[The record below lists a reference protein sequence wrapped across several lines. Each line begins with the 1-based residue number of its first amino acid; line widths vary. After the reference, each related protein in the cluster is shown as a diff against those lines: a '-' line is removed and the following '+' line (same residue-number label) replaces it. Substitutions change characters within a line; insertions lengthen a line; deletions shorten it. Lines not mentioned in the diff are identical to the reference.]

1 MKRLPVLQSTF
12 SATTIRPLLLAAGLS
27 GALALGAQAQGQP
40 GRGRPRGTIQD
51 AEIEIVKDRVN
62 TLPEA
67 TRNFEKI
74 RLAPPPQPTRQVTYT
89 YPDFRLPATRLSPA
103 VQVLPVAQEALE
115 PLTGN
120 YLKLGAGNYGSVYGR
135 AHLHAVRNSQ
145 YSYGLDV
152 RHNSARTGPVDG
164 QNSGASQTSAAL
176 TGEYYLGTAAVGA
189 ALDYAHDVYHYYGYD
204 AARLPVSPDKDAIRQ
219 SFNRFSARA
228 YARNRTPDAQLTYEA
243 GVGFRHF
250 GDHYG
255 MSENNL
261 LLDGKAGYALGA
273 ASRITVDA
281 QGSFITDQ
289 QPSRVGVGPSELVAR
304 KRNFFQVTPAYEL
317 SSKTGLSLTLG
328 LTYGYSGD
336 TLNNVSKS
344 KLNPA
349 VRVGYAVV
357 PEKFQVYGGL
367 GGAIQRVTRYDLSQ
381 ENPWLAPG
389 QRPADTHAGPT
400 VYAGFTAAPV
410 SGLELAARATL
421 GRSRNLYFYRN
432 SLSDLSRFDL
442 VYDPATINVVNVH
455 AEALYSATEKMRVG
469 FKADYNHYGVKQLAQ
484 AYGRSPFLG
493 TLYGTY
499 NATDKLLLG
508 ATFYYYAANN
518 GVEEAYF
525 VTLPSPPPPRSLVDR
540 KTNAVVD
547 LSLRADYRITPKFS
561 IFAMGNNL
569 ANRHYQRYLNCQS
582 QGINAIGGLTY
593 SF

>member
-1 MKRLPVLQSTF
+1 MKRLQVIKSSF
-12 SATTIRPLLLAAGLS
+12 TTPRLLLAAGLS
-27 GALALGAQAQGQP
+27 GLALMAQAQGQP
-40 GRGRPRGTIQD
+40 GKGRPRGTIQD
-51 AEIEIVKDRVN
+51 AEIEVVKDRVN

-74 RLAPPPQPTRQVTYT
+74 RLAPPPKPTRQLTYT
-89 YPDFRLPATRLSPA
+89 YPDFRLPAARLSPS
-103 VQVLPVAQEALE
+103 VQVLPVAQEELE

-120 YLKLGAGNYGSVYGR
+120 YLKLGVGNYGSVYGR
-135 AHLHAVRNSQ
+135 AHLHSVRNSL

-152 RHNSARTGPVDG
+152 RHNSAHTGPVDG

-189 ALDYAHDVYHYYGYD
+189 ELSYAHDVYHYYGYD
-204 AARLPVSPDKDAIRQ
+204 AARLAATPDQDAIRQ
-219 SFNRFSARA
+219 SFNRFAARA
-228 YARNRTPDAQLTYEA
+228 YAHNRAPDAQLTYEV

-250 GDHYG
+250 GDHYDV
-255 MSENNL
+255 SENNL
-261 LLDGKAGYALGA
+261 LLDGKAGYALGE
-273 ASRITVDA
+273 ASRLTVDA
-281 QGSFITDQ
+281 QGSFISDK
-289 QPSRVGVGPSELVAR
+289 QPATFGGLISLAAR

-328 LTYGYSGD
+328 LTYGYSSD

-344 KLNPA
+344 QLSPA

-357 PEKFQVYGGL
+357 PEKFQVYVGS

-389 QRPADTHAGPT
+389 QTLADTHAGPT
-400 VYAGFTAAPV
+400 VYGGFTAAPV
-410 SGLELAARATL
+410 TGLELAARATL

-432 SLSDLSRFDL
+432 SLSDLSKFDL
-442 VYDPATINVVNVH
+442 VYDPTAINVVNVH

-469 FKADYNHYGVKQLAQ
+469 FKADYNHYGVKDLAQ

-499 NATDKLLLG
+499 NATNKLLLG
-508 ATFYYYAANN
+508 ATFYYYAANYGVTGVGIDPAGVIVN
-518 GVEEAYF
+518 GQ
-525 VTLPSPPPPRSLVDR
+525 
-540 KTNAVVD
+540 TNAVVD
-547 LSLRADYRITPKFS
+547 LNLRADYRITPKFS

-569 ANRHYQRYLNCQS
+569 ANRHYQRYLNYQS